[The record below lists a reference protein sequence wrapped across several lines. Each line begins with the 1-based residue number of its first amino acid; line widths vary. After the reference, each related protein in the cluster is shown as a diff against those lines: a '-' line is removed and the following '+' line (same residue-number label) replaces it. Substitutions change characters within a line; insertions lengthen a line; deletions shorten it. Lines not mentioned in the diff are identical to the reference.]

1 MELPENLKYTSSH
14 EWIADNGDGTV
25 TIGITALATEQ
36 LGDLVY
42 VELPKIGAS
51 VARGASCAVVESTK
65 AASDV
70 YAPVSGEVVAANAD
84 LSTHPE
90 RVNEAPYATGWL
102 FKIKLSEPKELG
114 ELLAPADYA
123 KSAGV

>member
-1 MELPENLKYTSSH
+1 M
-14 EWIADNGDGTV
+14 
-25 TIGITALATEQ
+25 
-36 LGDLVY
+36 
-42 VELPKIGAS
+42 
-51 VARGASCAVVESTK
+51 
-65 AASDV
+65 
-70 YAPVSGEVVAANAD
+70 VAANAD

-114 ELLAPADYA
+114 ELLARADYA

>member
-1 MELPENLKYTSSH
+1 MKLPENLKYTSSH

-51 VARGASCAVVESTK
+51 VARGASCGVDESTK